1 MSELNN
7 NININKTVRN
17 YEPLGSIV
25 TKEDINDINRR
36 FYIPRVINPTILF
49 IVILITV
56 GFIILRVVN
65 QNIFGTDNLDLLI
78 LSIRMLFIVLIS
90 VILLKLYIKHEFKI
104 YSNYVRLERFAILNG
119 LKFIPY
125 TSNPSYT
132 GMIFNIGK
140 KGGLTNS

>member
-1 MSELNN
+1 
-7 NININKTVRN
+7 
-17 YEPLGSIV
+17 
-25 TKEDINDINRR
+25 
-36 FYIPRVINPTILF
+36 
-49 IVILITV
+49 
-56 GFIILRVVN
+56 
-65 QNIFGTDNLDLLI
+65 LI